1 MTGKVMAPRRVP
13 VYGGGMTTTPTRPS
27 TAGVLLREWRERRR
41 LTQLDLANLT
51 GTSSRHLSY
60 VETGRS
66 RPSPEMVL
74 RLAEALD
81 VPLADRNQILLAA
94 GHAPA
99 YDDARHSTAST
110 RQLLDM
116 LDLVLAAHEP
126 WPALVLDGQF
136 DVVATNTA
144 CDRLMALVDAELL
157 DPPVNVVR
165 ATLHPRGLARWIT
178 NLPAWRAHLLRQ
190 VRRHLAA
197 TAGDAGLTALL
208 AEAEAYPMLGADAE
222 PMPGPTFALPLE
234 LCVDGVQLRF
244 YSTVAT
250 FGTPLDVA
258 ASELAVETFLPADE
272 ATRVWLSA
280 QPETA

>member
-1 MTGKVMAPRRVP
+1 
-13 VYGGGMTTTPTRPS
+13 MTTTPVRQRSSGP
-27 TAGVLLREWRERRR
+27 LLREWRERRR

-51 GTSSRHLSY
+51 GTSSRHLSF

-66 RPSPEMVL
+66 RPSREMVL

-81 VPLADRNQILLAA
+81 VPLAERNQILLAA
-94 GHAPA
+94 GHAPQ
-99 YDDARHSTAST
+99 YDDARHSAAST
-110 RQLLDM
+110 RRLLET

-126 WPALVLDGQF
+126 WPALVLDAQF
-136 DVVATNTA
+136 DVVTANRA
-144 CDRLMALVDAELL
+144 CDRLLALVDAELL

-197 TAGDAGLTALL
+197 TAGDDDLASLL
-208 AEAEAYPMLGADAE
+208 AEAEAYPVRDAPGE
-222 PMPGPTFALPLE
+222 PMAGPMFALPLE
-234 LCVDGVQLRF
+234 LFVDGVQLRL

-258 ASELAVETFLPADE
+258 ASELAVETFLPADDV
-272 ATRVWLSA
+272 TRQWL
-280 QPETA
+280 TADA

>member
-1 MTGKVMAPRRVP
+1 
-13 VYGGGMTTTPTRPS
+13 MTTTPTRPS
-27 TAGVLLREWRERRR
+27 TAGMLLREWRERRR

-51 GTSSRHLSY
+51 GTSSRHLSF

-66 RPSPEMVL
+66 RPSREMVL

-81 VPLADRNQILLAA
+81 VPLAERNQILLAA
-94 GHAPA
+94 GHSPE
-99 YDDARHSTAST
+99 YDDARQSPAST
-110 RQLLDM
+110 RQLLDT

-126 WPALVLDGQF
+126 WPALVLDAQF
-136 DVVATNTA
+136 DVVATNQA
-144 CDRLMALVDAELL
+144 CERLLALIDSDVL

-197 TAGDAGLTALL
+197 TAGDADLAALL
-208 AEAEAYPMLGADAE
+208 AEVEGYPVPDASGE

-234 LCVDGVQLRF
+234 LCVDGVRLRL

-250 FGTPLDVA
+250 LGTPLDVA
-258 ASELAVETFLPADE
+258 ASELAVETFLPAD
-272 ATRVWLSA
+272 AVTRAWLAS
-280 QPETA
+280 

>member
-1 MTGKVMAPRRVP
+1 MTSQVMAPFP
-13 VYGGGMTTTPTRPS
+13 FPAYGGAMTTSPTRPRS
-27 TAGVLLREWRERRR
+27 GGLLLREWRERRR
-41 LTQLDLANLT
+41 LTQLDLANLA
-51 GTSSRHLSY
+51 GTSSRHLSF

-66 RPSPEMVL
+66 RPSREMVL

-81 VPLADRNQILLAA
+81 VPLAERNQILLAS
-94 GHAPA
+94 GHAPE
-99 YDDARHSTAST
+99 YDDARSSPAST

-126 WPALVLDGQF
+126 WPALVLDAQF
-136 DVVATNTA
+136 DVVAANRA
-144 CDRLMALVDAELL
+144 CDRLLALVDPDVL

-197 TAGDAGLTALL
+197 TAGDADLAALL
-208 AEAEAYPMLGADAE
+208 AEAEEYPVKDATSE
-222 PMPGPTFALPLE
+222 PMVAPTFALPLE
-234 LCVDGVQLRF
+234 LCVEGVQLRL

-258 ASELAVETFLPADE
+258 ASELAVETFLPADA
-272 ATRVWLSA
+272 ATREWLSS
-280 QPETA
+280 

>member
-1 MTGKVMAPRRVP
+1 
-13 VYGGGMTTTPTRPS
+13 MTTTSTRQS
-27 TAGVLLREWRERRR
+27 SGGVLLREWRERRR

-51 GTSSRHLSY
+51 GTSSRHLSF

-66 RPSPEMVL
+66 RPSREMVL

-94 GHAPA
+94 GHAPE
-99 YDDARHSTAST
+99 YDDARHSAAST

-116 LDLVLAAHEP
+116 LDLVLAAHDP
-126 WPALVLDGQF
+126 WPALVLDAQF
-136 DVVATNTA
+136 DVLATNRA
-144 CDRLMALVDAELL
+144 CERLLTLIDADLL

-190 VRRHLAA
+190 VRRHVAA
-197 TAGDAGLTALL
+197 TGGDADLAALL
-208 AEAEAYPMLGADAE
+208 AEAEGYPVRDTAGE
-222 PMPGPTFALPLE
+222 PLPGPTFALPLE
-234 LCVDGVQLRF
+234 LCIDDVRLRL

-250 FGTPLDVA
+250 LGTPLDVA
-258 ASELAVETFLPADE
+258 ASELACETFLPADE
-272 ATRVWLSA
+272 ATRAWL
-280 QPETA
+280 T

>member
-1 MTGKVMAPRRVP
+1 
-13 VYGGGMTTTPTRPS
+13 MTTSPTRS
-27 TAGVLLREWRERRR
+27 RSGGLLLREWRERRR

-51 GTSSRHLSY
+51 GTSSRHLSF

-66 RPSPEMVL
+66 RPSREMVL

-81 VPLADRNQILLAA
+81 VPLAERNQILLAT
-94 GHAPA
+94 GHAPE
-99 YDDARHSTAST
+99 YDDARSSPAST
-110 RQLLDM
+110 RQLLDT
-116 LDLVLAAHEP
+116 LDLVLDAHEP
-126 WPALVLDGQF
+126 WPALVLDAQF
-136 DVVATNTA
+136 DVVAANRA
-144 CDRLMALVDAELL
+144 CERLLALVDPDVL

-197 TAGDAGLTALL
+197 TAGDADLAALL
-208 AEAEAYPMLGADAE
+208 AEAEEYPLKDATGE
-222 PMPGPTFALPLE
+222 PMVAPTFALPLE
-234 LCVDGVQLRF
+234 LCVDGVQLRM

-258 ASELAVETFLPADE
+258 ASELAVETFLPADA
-272 ATRVWLSA
+272 ATRQWLSS
-280 QPETA
+280 